1 MFVTGIYSRGQD
13 CAVIASTWQAYTLIL
28 VCQGVLTQ
36 KFIVLS
42 IRFQEED
49 QSFTPKEAA
58 DLRPKVDQ
66 LKAEYEELIELAK
79 AKSETLKAKQTL
91 HELQQDLSEM
101 DQWIITKLELLKR

>member
-1 MFVTGIYSRGQD
+1 MASVHIDPCVSRGPHSK
-13 CAVIASTWQAYTLIL
+13 VHLL
-28 VCQGVLTQ
+28 P
-36 KFIVLS
+36 LS
-42 IRFQEED
+42 LPIRFQEED